1 MPLLQEPIKKRTD
14 DLPWRLIHGAI
25 STNRYKAHLNPAV
38 RKECPFCGM
47 DETETR
53 SGILLDDHIVCKA
66 GGRRGAARQEAC
78 DGEMGKSKGATAWDS
93 SVSHKIQ

>member
-1 MPLLQEPIKKRTD
+1 MYLCVCVCVCVCVCFFICVCVCVFLSVCVC
-14 DLPWRLIHGAI
+14 LCV
-25 STNRYKAHLNPAV
+25 SV
-38 RKECPFCGM
+38 CGQ
-47 DETETR
+47 TETR